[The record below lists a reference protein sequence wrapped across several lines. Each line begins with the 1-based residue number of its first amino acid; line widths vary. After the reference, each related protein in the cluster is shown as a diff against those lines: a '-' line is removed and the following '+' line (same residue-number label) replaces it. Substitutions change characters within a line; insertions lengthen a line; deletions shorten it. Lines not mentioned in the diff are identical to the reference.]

1 MRIQL
6 ARTILAGFVLFATAC
21 RSVPRET
28 AAHDRCDSPMRQ
40 SQVCSADG
48 IVTVQAID
56 DRRVLVAIDI
66 QDGRKPDGFV
76 DELFLYTAA
85 EPNAFETNTAPF
97 SGHVEYSRSQAALR
111 VVGKDGRQPLLFV
124 VRQIGSDSVRRFDAG
139 TERRFDRSI
148 GLARY
153 IGWHGLRIV
162 RLNSLRAS
170 ASCDGPPGACVEV
183 DGIRIR
189 FPA

>member
-6 ARTILAGFVLFATAC
+6 ARSILAGFVLVAAAC
-21 RSVPRET
+21 RSVPRENS
-28 AAHDRCDSPMRQ
+28 AAYDHCDSLMRP

-48 IVTVQAID
+48 VVTVQAID

-66 QDGRKPDGFV
+66 QDGRRPDGFV
-76 DELFLYTAA
+76 DHLFLYTAE
-85 EPNAFETNTAPF
+85 EPNAFQAKSEPF
-97 SGHVEYSRSQAALR
+97 SGHIEYGQDALR
-111 VVGKDGRQPLLFV
+111 VVGKDGRQPLLFL
-124 VRQIGSDSVRRFDAG
+124 VRQEGAERVISFDTG

-148 GLARY
+148 GLSHY
-153 IGWHGLRIV
+153 WGWHGLRVV
-162 RLNSLRAS
+162 RLTALRAS

>member
-1 MRIQL
+1 MRVQL

-28 AAHDRCDSPMRQ
+28 AAHDPCDPVMRP

-48 IVTVQAID
+48 IVTVQVID

-66 QDGRKPDGFV
+66 QNGRKPDGFV
-76 DELFLYTAA
+76 DKLFLYTAA
-85 EPNAFETNTAPF
+85 EPNAFQAKSEPF
-97 SGHVEYSRSQAALR
+97 SGHVEYSHGALR
-111 VVGKDGRQPLLFV
+111 VVGKDGRQPLLFLV
-124 VRQIGSDSVRRFDAG
+124 LSVPADSVSRFYTG
-139 TERRFDRSI
+139 VERRFDRSI
-148 GLARY
+148 GLSHY
-153 IGWHGLRIV
+153 SGWHGLRLG
-162 RLNSLRAS
+162 RLTALRAS